1 MRRMRTL
8 WLLTLLGLCGCASG
22 PHPAMELAARDF
34 DCPMKSLKR
43 HEIYPNKQRV
53 EGCGKEATYVKDC
66 SGYGTD
72 SDCKW
77 AKAKTLP

>member
-1 MRRMRTL
+1 MRALRFIAL
-8 WLLTLLGLCGCASG
+8 IALCSCASG
-22 PHPAMELAARDF
+22 PHPALTIASRDF
-34 DCPMKSLKR
+34 ECPIKSLTR

-66 SGYGTD
+66 DTGYGTD
-72 SDCKW
+72 SSCEW